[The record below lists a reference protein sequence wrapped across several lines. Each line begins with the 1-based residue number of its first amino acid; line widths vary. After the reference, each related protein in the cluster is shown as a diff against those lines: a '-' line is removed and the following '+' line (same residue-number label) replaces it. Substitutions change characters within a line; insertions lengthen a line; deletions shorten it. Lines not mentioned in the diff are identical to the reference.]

1 MIQKVKTN
9 YSTLSQPDFADILE
23 FIIFCLTNNLNFP
36 DLPNIITAVA
46 AKKTDYENELL
57 KSKKGDHESTAK
69 AKGYRSDLNLMLS
82 ENGSYVNFTAK
93 GDEAKLLSSGY
104 DLAKKRIYPDKPL
117 VSITASSMPGEAKVL
132 LQRVVNAVAYQVF
145 VAEGSI
151 PPADKQYLW
160 IRQKLTTKTYQL
172 LTGLKPL
179 TQYYLIFCS
188 VSSEGESAKTDPF
201 PFMILK

>member
-9 YSTLSQPDFADILE
+9 YSGLSQPDYADILE

-36 DLPNIITAVA
+36 DLPNTITDIL
-46 AKKTDYENELL
+46 AKKTDYEKALL
-57 KSKKGDHESTAK
+57 KSKKGDHESTAQ
-69 AKGYRSDLNLMLS
+69 AKTYRKELDLMLS
-82 ENGSYVNFTAK
+82 ENGVYVNFTSR

-104 DLAKKRIYPDKPL
+104 DLAKKRVFAKKPL
-117 VSITASSMPGEAKVL
+117 VDIILSSQPGEVKIV
-132 LQRVVNAVAYQVF
+132 LQRVKNAVSYQVF
-145 VAEGSI
+145 IAAGEI

-160 IRQKLTTKTYQL
+160 VRKPMNTKTYQL

-188 VSSEGESAKTDPF
+188 LTKDGESPMSEPT